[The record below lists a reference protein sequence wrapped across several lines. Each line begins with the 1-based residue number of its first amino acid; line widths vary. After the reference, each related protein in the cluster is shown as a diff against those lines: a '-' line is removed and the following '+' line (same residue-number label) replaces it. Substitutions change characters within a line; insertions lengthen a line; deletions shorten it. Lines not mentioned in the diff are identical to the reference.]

1 MRALIHL
8 LSVELFGHSLNLTQF
23 PRLKSIRGIGMT
35 DNPLY
40 AKTLSEKF
48 DYSNTFYNREP
59 RLDFTESHPDLAG
72 TFDFILSADVLE
84 HIAPPLE
91 RALAEVAALLKPGGF
106 LVATV
111 PCPSKQDL
119 LEHFPELHDYRIV
132 SLGDTAVLINRR
144 RDGIIEVRED
154 LLFHSGDGSTLEM
167 RQLSPMELREKL
179 LLNGFDSVEFLSEDI
194 REIGMVF
201 TPELSQPLIA
211 RKGNFELTRAALRE
225 FVDLWRRTEE
235 RRDLFEKQIAMASTS
250 RWVRLGR
257 ALGIGPR
264 FS

>member
-1 MRALIHL
+1 
-8 LSVELFGHSLNLTQF
+8 
-23 PRLKSIRGIGMT
+23 
-35 DNPLY
+35 
-40 AKTLSEKF
+40 
-48 DYSNTFYNREP
+48 
-59 RLDFTESHPDLAG
+59 
-72 TFDFILSADVLE
+72 
-84 HIAPPLE
+84 
-91 RALAEVAALLKPGGF
+91 
-106 LVATV
+106 
-111 PCPSKQDL
+111 
-119 LEHFPELHDYRIV
+119 
-132 SLGDTAVLINRR
+132 
-144 RDGIIEVRED
+144 
-154 LLFHSGDGSTLEM
+154 
-167 RQLSPMELREKL
+167 MELREKL
-179 LLNGFDSVEFLSEDI
+179 LLTGFDSIEFLSEDI